1 MSDLVQE
8 WQRHWPCHKLDWFT
22 RLDWQQ
28 SAHRHRADKI
38 KYWCVCLQT
47 RSLSFQCTDMG
58 RIKNEIRTTELS
70 EKRLGIHLEQLCV
83 THQNHVPGFSS
94 NKAKA
99 HWKELLQ
106 RRKWTGVKETG
117 AVCVLNPPACSSAA
131 FSRYLLLVQCPLPI
145 QVGNK
150 WTPEVKDGRIQG
162 SVCILRALV
171 LRGKS
176 FKSRTQE
183 KVTSSSL
190 VTVSDTGWLVGVNLW
205 SP

>member
-28 SAHRHRADKI
+28 SAHRHGADKI
-38 KYWCVCLQT
+38 KYWCACPQT

-58 RIKNEIRTTELS
+58 RIKNEIRTTEFS

-99 HWKELLQ
+99 YWKELLQ
-106 RRKWTGVKETG
+106 SRKWTVVKETG
-117 AVCVLNPPACSSAA
+117 AVPV
-131 FSRYLLLVQCPLPI
+131 F
-145 QVGNK
+145 
-150 WTPEVKDGRIQG
+150 W
-162 SVCILRALV
+162 ILRPAPVQPSPDTSCLSSV
-171 LRGKS
+171 LSPFRCGINGLLRWK
-176 FKSRTQE
+176 
-183 KVTSSSL
+183 
-190 VTVSDTGWLVGVNLW
+190 TVVLGYRDQSV
-205 SP
+205 S